1 VSASN
6 DERVYEVASAEHLTP
21 EAAIARI
28 SDWDGLDVSFEV
40 LGGGITNHN
49 YVVTVTGRPDLP
61 WGGKYV
67 MRIPGQGSDLFIDRE
82 VEHKNALAAAQAG
95 VSPPVLHSLEPEM
108 CTVVPF
114 IEAQTMHPED
124 LAGHRDR
131 LEKVVDAVRQYHD
144 KATFVNEIYVFD
156 MIREYLE
163 KARSVHASFPDDIDW
178 MLALGDDIEQAMKRN
193 PPADVACHCDLLS
206 ENFMLEESGRMWVI
220 DWEYGGQSDPY
231 FDLGDFCVEHPLS
244 EDEERFIITRYCG
257 AFDEVA
263 YARMMLHKIVADL
276 WWSIWAMIQVRKS
289 KLDFDFYEYGM
300 NRVRRLHENAAKP
313 EFPSWLETVEGV

>member
-1 VSASN
+1 V
-6 DERVYEVASAEHLTP
+6 DEVASVEHLTP

-28 SDWDGLDVSFEV
+28 SDWEGLEV
-40 LGGGITNHN
+40 KYETLGGGITNHN
-49 YVVTVTGRPDLP
+49 YVVTVTGRDDLP

-82 VEHKNALAAAQAG
+82 VEHKNALAASEAG
-95 VSPPVLHSLEPEM
+95 VSPPVLYSLEPEM

-144 KATFVNEIYVFD
+144 RATFVNEIYVFD
-156 MIREYLE
+156 MIREYME
-163 KARSVHASFPDDIDW
+163 MARSVDAPFPEDIDW
-178 MLALGDDIEQAMKRN
+178 MLALGDDIEQAMKRHE
-193 PPADVACHCDLLS
+193 PASVACHCDLLS
-206 ENFMLEESGRMWVI
+206 ENFMLEPGGKMWVI
-220 DWEYGGQSDPY
+220 DWEYGGQTDPY

-244 EDEERFIITRYCG
+244 EEEERFIITRYCG
-257 AFDEVA
+257 AFDEDA

-276 WWSIWAMIQVRKS
+276 WWSIWAWIQVRLS
-289 KLDFDFYEYGM
+289 KIDFDFY
-300 NRVRRLHENAAKP
+300 
-313 EFPSWLETVEGV
+313 

>member
-1 VSASN
+1 MNVNES
-6 DERVYEVASAEHLTP
+6 DERVDEVASVEHLTP

-28 SDWDGLDVSFEV
+28 PDWDGLDVKVET

-49 YVVTVTGRPDLP
+49 YVLTVTGRPDLP

-67 MRIPGQGSDLFIDRE
+67 MRIPGRGSDLFIDRE

-114 IEAQTMHPED
+114 IDAQTMHPED
-124 LAGHRDR
+124 LAGHPDR
-131 LEKVVDAVRQYHD
+131 LEKVVDAIRQYHD
-144 KATFVNEIYVFD
+144 KATFVNEVHNFD
-156 MIREYLE
+156 IIRKYMEM
-163 KARSVHASFPDDIDW
+163 ARDVDAPLPEDIGW
-178 MLALGDDIEQAMKRN
+178 MLQLADDIEQAMKRDE
-193 PPADVACHCDLLS
+193 PASVACHCDLLS
-206 ENFMLEESGRMWVI
+206 ENFMLEKSGKMWVI

-244 EDEERFIITRYCG
+244 EEEERFIITRYCG

-276 WWSIWAMIQVRKS
+276 WWSIWAMIQVRQS

-313 EFPSWLETVEGV
+313 AFPSWLETV

>member
-1 VSASN
+1 VCTSI
-6 DERVYEVASAEHLTP
+6 DERVNEVAAEHLTP

-28 SDWDGLDVSFEV
+28 SDWDGLDVSFDV

-61 WGGKYV
+61 WDGKYV

-82 VEHKNALAAAQAG
+82 VEHKNALSAAEAG
-95 VSPPVLHSLEPEM
+95 VSPPVLYSLEPEM

-124 LAGHRDR
+124 LAGHPDR
-131 LEKVVDAVRQYHD
+131 LEKVVDAIRQYHD
-144 KATFVNEIYVFD
+144 RATFVNEIYLFD

-163 KARSVHASFPDDIDW
+163 KARGVDAPFPDDIDW

-193 PPADVACHCDLLS
+193 PPANVACHCDLLS
-206 ENFMLEESGRMWVI
+206 ENFMLEASGRMWVI
-220 DWEYGGQSDPY
+220 DWEYGGQTDPY

-313 EFPSWLETVEGV
+313 AFPSWLETV

>member
-1 VSASN
+1 V
-6 DERVYEVASAEHLTP
+6 DEVAVEHLTP

-28 SDWDGLDVSFEV
+28 PDWQGLDVKVET

-49 YVVTVTGRPDLP
+49 YVVTVSGRADLS

-67 MRIPGQGSDLFIDRE
+67 LRIPGMGTELFVDRE
-82 VEHKNALAAAQAG
+82 VEHKNALSAAEAG
-95 VSPPVLHSLEPEM
+95 VSPPILHSLEPEM
-108 CTVVPF
+108 VTVVPF
-114 IEAQTMHPED
+114 ITATTMHPED

-131 LEKVVDAVRQYHD
+131 LEKVVDAMRQYHD
-144 KATFVNEIYVFD
+144 RATFVNEIYVFD
-156 MIREYLE
+156 MIREYLD
-163 KARSVHASFPDDIDW
+163 KARGVDARFPDDMDW
-178 MLALGDDIEQAMKRN
+178 MLALSDDIEQAMKRN
-193 PPADVACHCDLLS
+193 APANVACHCDLLS
-206 ENFMLEESGRMWVI
+206 ENFMLDESGKMWVI
-220 DWEYGGQSDPY
+220 DWEYGGQTDPY

-276 WWSIWAMIQVRKS
+276 WWSIWAMIQVRLS
-289 KLDFDFYEYGM
+289 KLDFDFQEYGM

-313 EFPSWLETVEGV
+313 AFSSWLETV

>member
-1 VSASN
+1 V
-6 DERVYEVASAEHLTP
+6 DEVASVEHLTP

-28 SDWDGLDVSFEV
+28 SDWEGLDVQFET

-67 MRIPGQGSDLFIDRE
+67 MRIPGRGSDLFIDRE

-95 VSPPVLHSLEPEM
+95 VSPPVLYRLEPEM

-144 KATFVNEIYVFD
+144 KATFVNDIYVFD

-163 KARSVHASFPDDIDW
+163 KARGVDAPFPDDIDW
-178 MLALGDDIEQAMKRN
+178 MLALGDDIEQAMKHD
-193 PPADVACHCDLLS
+193 PPANVACHCDLLS

-220 DWEYGGQSDPY
+220 DWEYGGQTDPY

-276 WWSIWAMIQVRKS
+276 WWSIWAMIQVRLS

-313 EFPSWLETVEGV
+313 AFPSWLATV

>member
-1 VSASN
+1 V
-6 DERVYEVASAEHLTP
+6 RVET
-21 EAAIARI
+21 
-28 SDWDGLDVSFEV
+28 

-82 VEHKNALAAAQAG
+82 VEHKNALSASQAG
-95 VSPPVLHSLEPEM
+95 VSPPVLYSLEPEM

-114 IEAQTMHPED
+114 IEAVTMHPED

-144 KATFVNEIYVFD
+144 NAEFVNQIYVFD
-156 MIREYLE
+156 MIREYLDM
-163 KARSVHASFPDDIDW
+163 ARGVDAPFPEDIDW
-178 MLALGDDIEQAMKRN
+178 MLGLCDEIEQAMKRDR
-193 PPADVACHCDLLS
+193 PADVACHCDLLS

-220 DWEYGGQSDPY
+220 DWEYGGKTDPY

-244 EDEERFIITRYCG
+244 DDEEHFIIQRYCG
-257 AFDEVA
+257 TFDEA
-263 YARMMLHKIVADL
+263 RYARMMLHKLVADL
-276 WWSIWAMIQVRKS
+276 WWSIWAMIQVRQS

-300 NRVRRLHENAAKP
+300 NRVARFHANAARP
-313 EFPSWLETVEGV
+313 EFPSWLATV

>member
-1 VSASN
+1 MNVN
-6 DERVYEVASAEHLTP
+6 EGDERVDEVAAAEHLTP

-28 SDWDGLDVSFEV
+28 PDWNGLDVQIET

-49 YVVTVTGRPDLP
+49 YVLTVTGRADLP

-67 MRIPGQGSDLFIDRE
+67 MRIPGRGSDLFIDRE
-82 VEHKNALAAAQAG
+82 VEHKNALSASQAG
-95 VSPPVLHSLEPEM
+95 VSPPVLYSLEPEM

-144 KATFVNEIYVFD
+144 KATFVNDIYVFD
-156 MIREYLE
+156 MIREYMDM
-163 KARSVHASFPDDIDW
+163 ARGVDAPFPDDIDW

-193 PPADVACHCDLLS
+193 APASVACHCDLLS

-220 DWEYGGQSDPY
+220 DWEYGGQTDPY

-276 WWSIWAMIQVRKS
+276 WWSIWAMIQVRQS

-313 EFPSWLETVEGV
+313 AFPSWLETV

>member
-1 VSASN
+1 MTHAQG
-6 DERVYEVASAEHLTP
+6 DERVDEVAVEHLTP

-28 SDWDGLDVSFEV
+28 PDWQGLDVKYET

-49 YVVTVTGRPDLP
+49 YVVTVSGRADLP

-82 VEHKNALAAAQAG
+82 VEHKNALSASEAG
-95 VSPPVLHSLEPEM
+95 VSPPVLYSLEPEM

-114 IEAQTMHPED
+114 IDAQTMHPED
-124 LAGHRDR
+124 LAGHPDR

-144 KATFVNEIYVFD
+144 KATFVNDIYVFD

-163 KARSVHASFPDDIDW
+163 KARSVDASFPDDIDW

-206 ENFMLEESGRMWVI
+206 ENFMLEASGRMWVI

-313 EFPSWLETVEGV
+313 AFPSWLETV

>member
-1 VSASN
+1 
-6 DERVYEVASAEHLTP
+6 
-21 EAAIARI
+21 
-28 SDWDGLDVSFEV
+28 
-40 LGGGITNHN
+40 
-49 YVVTVTGRPDLP
+49 
-61 WGGKYV
+61 
-67 MRIPGQGSDLFIDRE
+67 
-82 VEHKNALAAAQAG
+82 
-95 VSPPVLHSLEPEM
+95 M

-114 IEAQTMHPED
+114 ISAQTMHPED

-163 KARSVHASFPDDIDW
+163 MARGVDAPFPDDIDW
-178 MLALGDDIEQAMKRN
+178 MLELSDHIEQAMKRAA
-193 PPADVACHCDLLS
+193 PANVACHCDLLS
-206 ENFMLEESGRMWVI
+206 ENFMLEPGGRMWVI

-276 WWSIWAMIQVRKS
+276 WWSIWAMIQVRLS

-313 EFPSWLETVEGV
+313 AFPSWLETV

>member
-1 VSASN
+1 MTHAEG
-6 DERVYEVASAEHLTP
+6 DERVDEVAVVEHLTP

-28 SDWDGLDVSFEV
+28 PDWQGLDVKYET

-49 YVVTVTGRPDLP
+49 YVVTVSGRADLP

-82 VEHKNALAAAQAG
+82 VEHKNALSASEAG
-95 VSPPVLHSLEPEM
+95 VSPPVLYSLEPEM

-114 IEAQTMHPED
+114 IDAQTMHPED
-124 LAGHRDR
+124 LAGHPDR

-144 KATFVNEIYVFD
+144 RATFVNEIYVFD

-163 KARSVHASFPDDIDW
+163 KARSVGATFPDDIDW

-193 PPADVACHCDLLS
+193 PPANVACHCDLLS
-206 ENFMLEESGRMWVI
+206 ENFMLEASGRMWVI
-220 DWEYGGQSDPY
+220 DWEYGGQTDPY

-313 EFPSWLETVEGV
+313 AFPSWLETV

>member
-1 VSASN
+1 MESQD
-6 DERVYEVASAEHLTP
+6 DERVDEVAAEHLTP

-28 SDWDGLDVSFEV
+28 PDWQGLDVKFET

-49 YVVTVTGRPDLP
+49 YVVTVSGREDLP

-67 MRIPGQGSDLFIDRE
+67 MRIPGLGTELFVDRE
-82 VEHKNALAAAQAG
+82 VEHKNAVSAADAG
-95 VSPPVLHSLEPEM
+95 VSPPILHSLEPEM
-108 CTVVPF
+108 VTVVPF
-114 IEAQTMHPED
+114 ITATTMHPED

-144 KATFVNEIYVFD
+144 RATFVNDIDLFD

-163 KARSVHASFPDDIDW
+163 KARGVDARFPDDMDW
-178 MLALGDDIEQAMKRN
+178 MLALGDDIEQAMKRDA
-193 PPADVACHCDLLS
+193 PAGVACHCDLLS
-206 ENFMLEESGRMWVI
+206 ENFMLDESGKMWVI
-220 DWEYGGQSDPY
+220 DWEYGGQTDPY

-257 AFDEVA
+257 AFDEAA

-276 WWSIWAMIQVRKS
+276 WWSIWAMIQARLS

-313 EFPSWLETVEGV
+313 AFPSWLETI

>member
-1 VSASN
+1 
-6 DERVYEVASAEHLTP
+6 VASVEHLTP

-28 SDWDGLDVSFEV
+28 RDWDGLDVHVET

-49 YVVTVTGRPDLP
+49 FVLTVTGRSDLP

-95 VSPPVLHSLEPEM
+95 VSPPVLFSLEPEM

-114 IEAQTMHPED
+114 IEAVTMHPED

-144 KATFVNEIYVFD
+144 KAEFVNRIYVFD
-156 MIREYLE
+156 MIREYLDM
-163 KARSVHASFPDDIDW
+163 ARGVDAPFPEDIDW
-178 MLALGDDIEQAMKRN
+178 MLGLCDQIEQAMKRDR
-193 PPADVACHCDLLS
+193 PADVACHCDLLS
-206 ENFMLEESGRMWVI
+206 ENFMLEASGKMWVI
-220 DWEYGGQSDPY
+220 DWEYGGKTDPY

-244 EDEERFIITRYCG
+244 DDEEHFIIQRYCG
-257 AFDEVA
+257 TFDEA
-263 YARMMLHKIVADL
+263 RYARMMLHKLVADL
-276 WWSIWAMIQVRKS
+276 WWSIWAMIQVRQS

-300 NRVRRLHENAAKP
+300 NRVARFHTNAARP
-313 EFPSWLETVEGV
+313 EFQSWLATV

>member
-1 VSASN
+1 MTHSEV
-6 DERVYEVASAEHLTP
+6 DERVDEVAVVEHLTP

-28 SDWDGLDVSFEV
+28 PDWQGLDVKYET

-49 YVVTVTGRPDLP
+49 YVVTVSGRADLP

-67 MRIPGQGSDLFIDRE
+67 MRVPGQGSDLFIDRE
-82 VEHKNALAAAQAG
+82 VEHKNALSAAEAG
-95 VSPPVLHSLEPEM
+95 VSPPVLYSLEPEM

-114 IEAQTMHPED
+114 IEAETMHPED
-124 LAGHRDR
+124 LAGHPDR

-144 KATFVNEIYVFD
+144 RAKFVNEIYVFD
-156 MIREYLE
+156 MIREYLD
-163 KARSVHASFPDDIDW
+163 KARSVGATFPDDIDW

-193 PPADVACHCDLLS
+193 PPANVACHCDLLS
-206 ENFMLEESGRMWVI
+206 ENFMLEASGRMWVI
-220 DWEYGGQSDPY
+220 DWEYGGQTDPY

-300 NRVRRLHENAAKP
+300 NRVRRLHENAANP
-313 EFPSWLETVEGV
+313 AFPSWLETV

>member
-1 VSASN
+1 VGS
-6 DERVYEVASAEHLTP
+6 VEHLTP

-28 SDWDGLDVSFEV
+28 PDWSGLDVQVET

-61 WGGKYV
+61 WDGKYV

-82 VEHKNALAAAQAG
+82 VEHKNALAASRAG
-95 VSPPVLHSLEPEM
+95 VSPPVLYSLEPEM

-114 IEAQTMHPED
+114 IEAATMHPED

-144 KATFVNEIYVFD
+144 KAEFVNQIYVFD
-156 MIREYLE
+156 MIREYLVM
-163 KARSVHASFPDDIDW
+163 ARGVDAPFPEDIDW
-178 MLALGDDIEQAMKRN
+178 MLGLSDDIEQAMQRDR
-193 PPADVACHCDLLS
+193 PADVACHCDLLS

-220 DWEYGGQSDPY
+220 DWEYGGKTDPY

-244 EDEERFIITRYCG
+244 DDEEHFIIQRYCRT
-257 AFDEVA
+257 FDEA
-263 YARMMLHKIVADL
+263 RYARMMLHKLVADL
-276 WWSIWAMIQVRKS
+276 WWSIWAMIQVRQS

-300 NRVRRLHENAAKP
+300 NRVARFRANAARS
-313 EFPSWLETVEGV
+313 EFPSWLATV